1 MEFPGGTERSG
12 ASMATT
18 VTCIQSLAQEH
29 LHAHT
34 AKKKKKKNK
43 QKKNFFV
50 VPAVVHS
57 EICIQLWW
65 LW

>member
-1 MEFPGGTERSG
+1 
-12 ASMATT
+12 MATT

-43 QKKNFFV
+43 QKKNFFG